1 MVVERVAD
9 ESASEE
15 ALDQESR
22 DALSAWQFAVRKL
35 PEWAHDARRGVELED
50 LVRWYEQTWKD
61 PQFIEPAPQPGL
73 DALTDEL
80 TDPRSHRDFMS
91 TPGLAGRSG

>member
-22 DALSAWQFAVRKL
+22 AALSAWQCAVRNL
-35 PEWAHDARRGVELED
+35 PEWAHDARRGADLEA
-50 LVRWYEQTWKD
+50 LVRWYERTWND
-61 PQFIEPAPQPGL
+61 SQFVERPPQPGL

-80 TDPRSHRDFMS
+80 TDPRTADFMN
-91 TPGLAGRSG
+91 TPGLAERSG